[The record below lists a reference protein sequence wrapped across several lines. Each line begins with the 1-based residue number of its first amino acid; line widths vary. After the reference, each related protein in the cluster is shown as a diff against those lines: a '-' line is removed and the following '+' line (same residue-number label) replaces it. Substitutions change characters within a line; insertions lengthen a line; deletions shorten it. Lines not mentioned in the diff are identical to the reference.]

1 MGVKRLDH
9 IAIVA
14 FEFDGVFTDNKVISD
29 SDGVEYVV
37 CSRADSYGISML
49 HKEISDRCLKTR
61 TMVVTTEANSVVK
74 KRCKKMGIMCHDN
87 VSDKKSFMQSEID
100 KIRSSGIVGDIIFVG
115 NDLNDKEAMLLSD
128 LSFAPTD
135 AHSEIKKISTHVF
148 ASSGGNG
155 FVREVVEWLL
165 FDQESR
171 DD

>member
-1 MGVKRLDH
+1 MGVKRVDQ

-14 FEFDGVFTDNKVISD
+14 FDFDGVFTDNKVISD

-100 KIRSSGIVGDIIFVG
+100 KIRSSGIVAISYLSAMILMIKKYAFV
-115 NDLNDKEAMLLSD
+115 D
-128 LSFAPTD
+128 LSLVQPMLTRRSRKYLPT
-135 AHSEIKKISTHVF
+135 F
-148 ASSGGNG
+148 
-155 FVREVVEWLL
+155 LL
-165 FDQESR
+165 LLVGTGSFEKW
-171 DD
+171 